1 MQTKRIEFRQ
11 KRDFS
16 EKVSAT
22 FDFLRI
28 NFKSLARSIILIAGP
43 LILIGIAIFVIFSA
57 RLVAS
62 FQELTSTSPDS
73 ISSPLAAFTLL
84 GGLFIFFIVIY
95 TAIVAVI
102 YTYLQLYLDDSPD
115 IGEFQT
121 IFDYTKRN
129 FGIVLSTTLFLLFLI
144 FAFLIVAGIL
154 FAAMGSVMGTSRVW
168 ITVLFGFFVILP
180 LFIYFAVGL
189 SFLYFIRVVEGIGLW
204 DSMLR
209 SFSLIS
215 GHWWATFGYV
225 IAITFIQGFMGYI
238 FQIPLLVY
246 SAIFPLVSLAESDTS
261 TVYMAGY
268 VVLGLFYVFGS
279 QLLNAFNLT
288 AIAFQYFNIVEVKEG
303 VGLMN
308 RIEKVGEKRKEDEE
322 DF

>member
-43 LILIGIAIFVIFSA
+43 LILVGIAIFVIFSA

-62 FQELTSTSPDS
+62 FQELTNGDS
-73 ISSPLAAFTLL
+73 LSSPLSIFTLF
-84 GGLFIFFIVIY
+84 GGLAIFIIVIY

-115 IGEFQT
+115 IGDFQT

-129 FGIVLSTTLFLLFLI
+129 FGIVLTSTFALLFLLVVFVIL
-144 FAFLIVAGIL
+144 AAIL
-154 FAAMGSVMGTSRVW
+154 FAALGGIVGTSGVW
-168 ITVLFGFFVILP
+168 LTVVFGIFVIFP
-180 LFIYFAVGL
+180 LFIYLAIGL
-189 SFLYFIRVVEGIGLW
+189 SFVYFIRVIEGIGLW
-204 DSMLR
+204 DSILR

-225 IAITFIQGFMGYI
+225 IAIGFIQGFMGYI

-246 SAIFPLVSLAESDTS
+246 SAIFPLVSLSETDTS
-261 TVYMAGY
+261 AVYMAGY

-279 QLLNAFNLT
+279 QLLNTFNLT
-288 AIAFQYFNIVEVKEG
+288 AIAFQYFNIVETKEG

>member
-28 NFKSLARSIILIAGP
+28 NFKSLARSVILIAGP
-43 LILIGIAIFVIFSA
+43 LILMGIGIFVAFSS
-57 RLVAS
+57 RLIAS
-62 FQELTSTSPDS
+62 FQELTNGDS
-73 ISSPLAAFTLL
+73 LSSPLSVFTLF
-84 GGLFIFFIVIY
+84 GGLAIFVIVIY

-115 IGEFQT
+115 IDDFQT

-129 FGIVLSTTLFLLFLI
+129 FAIVLTSTFSLLFLLFV
-144 FAFLIVAGIL
+144 FLVVVGIVFTAVGGI
-154 FAAMGSVMGTSRVW
+154 VGTSGIW
-168 ITVLFGFFVILP
+168 FTISLGIFVIFP
-180 LFIYFAVGL
+180 LFIYLAIGL
-189 SFLYFIRVVEGIGLW
+189 SFVYFIRVIEGVGLW
-204 DSMLR
+204 ASISR

-215 GHWWATFGYV
+215 GHWWATFGYI
-225 IAITFIQGFMGYI
+225 IAVSFIQGFMGYI
-238 FQIPLLVY
+238 FQIPLLIY
-246 SAIFPLVSLAESDTS
+246 STIFPLVSLAETDTS

-268 VVLGLFYVFGS
+268 VVLGLVYVFGS

-288 AIAFQYFNIVEVKEG
+288 AIAFQYFNIVETKEG

-308 RIEKVGEKRKEDEE
+308 RIEKVGEKRKEEEE

>member
-43 LILIGIAIFVIFSA
+43 LILVGIGIFVAFSS
-57 RLVAS
+57 RLIAS
-62 FQELTSTSPDS
+62 FQELTSGNPL
-73 ISSPLAAFTLL
+73 SSPLSVFTLF
-84 GGLFIFFIVIY
+84 GGLAIFVIIIY

-115 IGEFQT
+115 IDDFQT

-129 FGIVLSTTLFLLFLI
+129 FAIVLSSTFALLFLLF
-144 FAFLIVAGIL
+144 AFIVVATIL
-154 FAAMGSVMGTSRVW
+154 FAAIGGIVGTSGIW
-168 ITVLFGFFVILP
+168 LTILFGFFVIFP
-180 LFIYFAVGL
+180 LFVYLAIGL
-189 SFLYFIRVVEGIGLW
+189 SFVYFIRVIEGISLW
-204 DSMLR
+204 AAISR

-225 IAITFIQGFMGYI
+225 IAISFIQGFMGYI
-238 FQIPLLVY
+238 FQVPLLIY
-246 SAIFPLVSLAESDTS
+246 SAIFPLVSLEETDTS
-261 TVYMAGY
+261 KAYMAGY

-279 QLLNAFNLT
+279 QLLNTFNLT
-288 AIAFQYFNIVEVKEG
+288 AIAFQYFNIVEIKEG
-303 VGLMN
+303 VGLIN